1 MPLHVGSG
9 CLPATITNL
18 RINCIAQ
25 SATPP
30 EMSLWEKIKEFFCS
44 THQTEAQECIWT
56 ICHPS
61 VGTTREDV
69 VSRFE
74 QLRMLVYA
82 GYEESI
88 HSGRHGESHFCILDA
103 DNQEILSV
111 TLDDAGNYTV
121 NCQGHNETY
130 RFTMDIEQGE
140 ECTEHAEGASGTLQV
155 SPLPDPAAPQT
166 PAAYDAVWSEWK
178 RAAPAEEL
186 RGRAAT
192 VQRICTCLNN
202 GSRELN
208 VGESGLTA
216 LPDCLP
222 AHITTLVIP
231 HNNYLTS
238 LPTLPSGLEVLTVE
252 DNQLTSLPPLPSGLE
267 VLTVEDNQL
276 TSLPPLP
283 SGLEVLTVEDNQLTS
298 LPPLPSGLEVLTVED
313 NQLTSLPPLP
323 SGLEVLT
330 VEDNQLTSLPPLP
343 SGLEVLTVE
352 DNQLTS
358 LPPLPSGLE
367 VLTVEDNQLTSLPPL
382 PSGLEVLTVEDNQLT
397 SLPPLPAGL
406 VVLTVSG
413 NQLTSLPPLPA
424 GLQTLSVAG
433 NQLTSLPPLPAGLQM
448 LLVARN
454 QLTSLPPLPAGL
466 QMLLVARNQLTSLPP
481 LPPAGL
487 QTLSVAGNQLTSL
500 PPLPAGLQML
510 SVAGNQLTRLP
521 PLPAGLRRL
530 LVAGNQLTSL
540 PPLPAGLQMLLVARN
555 QLTSL
560 PPLPAGLQMLSVSD
574 NQLTSLPLLPAGL
587 ELLTLERNPQL
598 VRLPPLP
605 EGLQTLSVDANPQLT
620 RLPALPSG
628 LQRLYARNNQLTRLP
643 ESITGLSSEASVNL
657 EGNPLSE
664 RTLQALREITSAPG
678 YSGPRILFDMAGAS
692 APREARA
699 LHLAA
704 AGWLVP
710 AREGEP
716 APADRWHMFG
726 QEDNAAAFSLFL
738 DRLSETENFMKDA
751 GFKAQI
757 SSWLVQLAEDE
768 ALRAKTFAMATEATA
783 SCQDRVTLALHQMK
797 NVQLVH
803 DAEKGQYDNNLA
815 ALVATGREMFRLE
828 KLEQIAREKAGTLAL
843 ADDVE
848 VYLAY
853 QNKLK
858 KALGLTSVTAEMRFF
873 GVSGVTVSD
882 LQAAELQVK
891 AAEKSELR
899 EWILQWG
906 PLHSVLERKA
916 PERVNALREK
926 QISDYEE
933 TYRMLSDTELRPF
946 GLVGNTD
953 AERTIGARA
962 MESAKKTFLDGLRPL
977 VEEMLGSY
985 LAP

>member
-1 MPLHVGSG
+1 MPLHVGRG

-155 SPLPDPAAPQT
+155 SPLPAPAAPQT
-166 PAAYDAVWSEWK
+166 PAEYDAVWSEWK
-178 RAAPAEEL
+178 GAAPAEEL

-252 DNQLTSLPPLPSGLE
+252 DNQLTSLPPLP
-267 VLTVEDNQL
+267 
-276 TSLPPLP
+276 
-283 SGLEVLTVEDNQLTS
+283 
-298 LPPLPSGLEVLTVED
+298 
-313 NQLTSLPPLP
+313 
-323 SGLEVLT
+323 
-330 VEDNQLTSLPPLP
+330 
-343 SGLEVLTVE
+343 
-352 DNQLTS
+352 
-358 LPPLPSGLE
+358 
-367 VLTVEDNQLTSLPPL
+367 
-382 PSGLEVLTVEDNQLT
+382 
-397 SLPPLPAGL
+397 
-406 VVLTVSG
+406 
-413 NQLTSLPPLPA
+413 
-424 GLQTLSVAG
+424 
-433 NQLTSLPPLPAGLQM
+433 AGLQM
-448 LLVARN
+448 LLVAR
-454 QLTSLPPLPAGL
+454 
-466 QMLLVARNQLTSLPP
+466 
-481 LPPAGL
+481 
-487 QTLSVAGNQLTSL
+487 NQLTSL

-540 PPLPAGLQMLLVARN
+540 PPLPAGLQV
-555 QLTSL
+555 
-560 PPLPAGLQMLSVSD
+560 LSVSD

-803 DAEKGQYDNNLA
+803 DAEKGQCDNNLA

>member
-44 THQTEAQECIWT
+44 THQTEALECIWT

-74 QLRMLVYA
+74 QLRMLAYA

-155 SPLPDPAAPQT
+155 SPLPAPAAPQT
-166 PAAYDAVWSEWK
+166 PAAYDAVWSEWR
-178 RAAPAEEL
+178 RAVPAEEL

-222 AHITTLVIP
+222 THITTLVIP

-283 SGLEVLTVEDNQLTS
+283 AELEL
-298 LPPLPSGLEVLTVED
+298 
-313 NQLTSLPPLP
+313 
-323 SGLEVLT
+323 
-330 VEDNQLTSLPPLP
+330 
-343 SGLEVLTVE
+343 
-352 DNQLTS
+352 
-358 LPPLPSGLE
+358 
-367 VLTVEDNQLTSLPPL
+367 
-382 PSGLEVLTVEDNQLT
+382 
-397 SLPPLPAGL
+397 
-406 VVLTVSG
+406 LTVSG

-424 GLQTLSVAG
+424 GLQMLSVSG
-433 NQLTSLPPLPAGLQM
+433 NQLTSLPPLPAGLQT
-448 LLVARN
+448 LL
-454 QLTSLPPLPAGL
+454 
-466 QMLLVARNQLTSLPP
+466 
-481 LPPAGL
+481 
-487 QTLSVAGNQLTSL
+487 VAGNQLTS
-500 PPLPAGLQML
+500 
-510 SVAGNQLTRLP
+510 LP

-540 PPLPAGLQMLLVARN
+540 PPLPAGLQV
-555 QLTSL
+555 
-560 PPLPAGLQMLSVSD
+560 LSVSD

-587 ELLTLERNPQL
+587 ELLTLDRNPQL
-598 VRLPPLP
+598 ARLPPLP

-643 ESITGLSSEASVNL
+643 ESITGLSSEAIVNL
-657 EGNPLSE
+657 YGNPLSE
-664 RTLQALREITSAPG
+664 RTLQALQNITSAPG

-692 APREARA
+692 TPREARA

-704 AGWLVP
+704 ADWLVP

-726 QEDNAAAFSLFL
+726 QEDNADAFSLFL
-738 DRLSETENFMKDA
+738 DRLSETENFIKDA

-757 SSWLVQLAEDE
+757 SSWLAQLAEDE
-768 ALRAKTFAMATEATA
+768 ALRANTFAMATEATS
-783 SCQDRVTLALHQMK
+783 SCEDRVTFFLHQMK

-803 DAEKGQYDNNLA
+803 NAEKGQYDNDLA
-815 ALVATGREMFRLE
+815 ALVATGREMFRLG
-828 KLEQIAREKAGTLAL
+828 KLEQIAREKVRTLAL
-843 ADDVE
+843 VDEIE
-848 VYLAY
+848 VWLAY

-858 KALGLTSVTAEMRFF
+858 KSLGLTSVTSEMRFF
-873 GVSGVTVSD
+873 DVSGVTVTD
-882 LQAAELQVK
+882 LQDAELQVK
-891 AAEKSELR
+891 AAEKSEFR

-906 PLHSVLERKA
+906 PLHRVLERKA

-933 TYRMLSDTELRPF
+933 TYRMLSDTELRPS

-985 LAP
+985 LNVQWRRN

>member
-44 THQTEAQECIWT
+44 THQTEALECIWT

-74 QLRMLVYA
+74 QLRMLAYA

-222 AHITTLVIP
+222 THITTLVIP

-252 DNQLTSLPPLPSGLE
+252 DNQLTSLPPLP
-267 VLTVEDNQL
+267 
-276 TSLPPLP
+276 
-283 SGLEVLTVEDNQLTS
+283 
-298 LPPLPSGLEVLTVED
+298 
-313 NQLTSLPPLP
+313 
-323 SGLEVLT
+323 
-330 VEDNQLTSLPPLP
+330 
-343 SGLEVLTVE
+343 
-352 DNQLTS
+352 
-358 LPPLPSGLE
+358 
-367 VLTVEDNQLTSLPPL
+367 
-382 PSGLEVLTVEDNQLT
+382 
-397 SLPPLPAGL
+397 
-406 VVLTVSG
+406 
-413 NQLTSLPPLPA
+413 
-424 GLQTLSVAG
+424 
-433 NQLTSLPPLPAGLQM
+433 
-448 LLVARN
+448 
-454 QLTSLPPLPAGL
+454 
-466 QMLLVARNQLTSLPP
+466 
-481 LPPAGL
+481 
-487 QTLSVAGNQLTSL
+487 
-500 PPLPAGLQML
+500 
-510 SVAGNQLTRLP
+510 
-521 PLPAGLRRL
+521 AGLRRL

-540 PPLPAGLQMLLVARN
+540 PPLPAGLQV
-555 QLTSL
+555 
-560 PPLPAGLQMLSVSD
+560 LSVSD

>member
-44 THQTEAQECIWT
+44 THQTEALECIWT

-74 QLRMLVYA
+74 QLRMLAYA

-155 SPLPDPAAPQT
+155 SPLPAPAAPQT
-166 PAAYDAVWSEWK
+166 PAEYDAVWSEWT
-178 RAAPAEEL
+178 RVAPAEEL

-216 LPDCLP
+216 LPDCLS

-252 DNQLTSLPPLPSGLE
+252 DNQLTSLPPLPAGLE
-267 VLTVEDNQL
+267 L
-276 TSLPPLP
+276 
-283 SGLEVLTVEDNQLTS
+283 
-298 LPPLPSGLEVLTVED
+298 
-313 NQLTSLPPLP
+313 
-323 SGLEVLT
+323 
-330 VEDNQLTSLPPLP
+330 
-343 SGLEVLTVE
+343 
-352 DNQLTS
+352 
-358 LPPLPSGLE
+358 
-367 VLTVEDNQLTSLPPL
+367 
-382 PSGLEVLTVEDNQLT
+382 
-397 SLPPLPAGL
+397 
-406 VVLTVSG
+406 LTVSG

-424 GLQTLSVAG
+424 GLQVLLVAG

-448 LLVARN
+448 LLVAGN

-466 QMLLVARNQLTSLPP
+466 QM
-481 LPPAGL
+481 
-487 QTLSVAGNQLTSL
+487 LSVAGNQLTSL

-510 SVAGNQLTRLP
+510 SVAGNQLT
-521 PLPAGLRRL
+521 
-530 LVAGNQLTSL
+530 SL
-540 PPLPAGLQMLLVARN
+540 PPLPAGLQVLLVAR
-555 QLTSL
+555 
-560 PPLPAGLQMLSVSD
+560 

-587 ELLTLERNPQL
+587 ELLTLDRNPQL

-643 ESITGLSSEASVNL
+643 ESITGLSSEATVNL

-664 RTLQALREITSAPG
+664 RTLQALRDITSAPG

-704 AGWLVP
+704 ADWLVP

-738 DRLSETENFMKDA
+738 DRLSETENFIKDE

-757 SSWLVQLAEDE
+757 TSWLAQLAEDE

-803 DAEKGQYDNNLA
+803 DAEKGQYDNNLVV
-815 ALVATGREMFRLE
+815 LVATGREMFRLE

-858 KALGLTSVTAEMRFF
+858 KALRLTSVTAEMRFF

-891 AAEKSELR
+891 AAEKSEFR

-906 PLHSVLERKA
+906 PLHGVLERKA

-985 LAP
+985 LAS

>member
-44 THQTEAQECIWT
+44 THQTEALECIWT

-74 QLRMLVYA
+74 QLRMLAYA

-103 DNQEILSV
+103 DSQEILSV
-111 TLDDAGNYTV
+111 TLDDAGNYIV

-155 SPLPDPAAPQT
+155 SPLPAPAAPQT
-166 PAAYDAVWSEWK
+166 PAEYDAVWSEWT
-178 RAAPAEEL
+178 RVAPAEEL

-252 DNQLTSLPPLPSGLE
+252 DNQLTSLPPLPAGLE
-267 VLTVEDNQL
+267 L
-276 TSLPPLP
+276 
-283 SGLEVLTVEDNQLTS
+283 
-298 LPPLPSGLEVLTVED
+298 
-313 NQLTSLPPLP
+313 
-323 SGLEVLT
+323 
-330 VEDNQLTSLPPLP
+330 
-343 SGLEVLTVE
+343 
-352 DNQLTS
+352 
-358 LPPLPSGLE
+358 
-367 VLTVEDNQLTSLPPL
+367 
-382 PSGLEVLTVEDNQLT
+382 
-397 SLPPLPAGL
+397 
-406 VVLTVSG
+406 LTVSG

-424 GLQTLSVAG
+424 GLQ
-433 NQLTSLPPLPAGLQM
+433 M
-448 LLVARN
+448 LL
-454 QLTSLPPLPAGL
+454 
-466 QMLLVARNQLTSLPP
+466 
-481 LPPAGL
+481 
-487 QTLSVAGNQLTSL
+487 VAGNQLTSL

-510 SVAGNQLTRLP
+510 SVAGNQLT
-521 PLPAGLRRL
+521 
-530 LVAGNQLTSL
+530 SL
-540 PPLPAGLQMLLVARN
+540 PPLPAGLQVLLVAR
-555 QLTSL
+555 
-560 PPLPAGLQMLSVSD
+560 

-587 ELLTLERNPQL
+587 ELLTLDRNPQL

-643 ESITGLSSEASVNL
+643 ESITGLSSEATVNL

-664 RTLQALREITSAPG
+664 RTLQALRDITSAPG

-704 AGWLVP
+704 ADWLVP

-738 DRLSETENFMKDA
+738 DRLSETENFIKDA

-757 SSWLVQLAEDE
+757 TSWLAQLAEDE

-803 DAEKGQYDNNLA
+803 DAEKGQYDNNLVV
-815 ALVATGREMFRLE
+815 LVATGREMFRLE

-891 AAEKSELR
+891 AAEKSEFR

-906 PLHSVLERKA
+906 PLHGVLERKA

-933 TYRMLSDTELRPF
+933 TYRMLSDTELRPS

-985 LAP
+985 LAS

>member
-1 MPLHVGSG
+1 MPLHVGRG

-155 SPLPDPAAPQT
+155 SPLPAPAAPQT
-166 PAAYDAVWSEWK
+166 PAEYDAVWSEWK
-178 RAAPAEEL
+178 GAAPAEEL

-216 LPDCLP
+216 LPDRLP

-252 DNQLTSLPPLPSGLE
+252 DNQLTSLPPLP
-267 VLTVEDNQL
+267 
-276 TSLPPLP
+276 
-283 SGLEVLTVEDNQLTS
+283 
-298 LPPLPSGLEVLTVED
+298 
-313 NQLTSLPPLP
+313 
-323 SGLEVLT
+323 
-330 VEDNQLTSLPPLP
+330 
-343 SGLEVLTVE
+343 
-352 DNQLTS
+352 
-358 LPPLPSGLE
+358 
-367 VLTVEDNQLTSLPPL
+367 
-382 PSGLEVLTVEDNQLT
+382 
-397 SLPPLPAGL
+397 
-406 VVLTVSG
+406 
-413 NQLTSLPPLPA
+413 
-424 GLQTLSVAG
+424 
-433 NQLTSLPPLPAGLQM
+433 
-448 LLVARN
+448 
-454 QLTSLPPLPAGL
+454 
-466 QMLLVARNQLTSLPP
+466 
-481 LPPAGL
+481 
-487 QTLSVAGNQLTSL
+487 
-500 PPLPAGLQML
+500 
-510 SVAGNQLTRLP
+510 
-521 PLPAGLRRL
+521 AGLRRL

-540 PPLPAGLQMLLVARN
+540 PPLPAGLQV
-555 QLTSL
+555 
-560 PPLPAGLQMLSVSD
+560 LSVSD

>member
-44 THQTEAQECIWT
+44 THQTEALECIWT

-74 QLRMLVYA
+74 QLRMLAYA

-155 SPLPDPAAPQT
+155 SPLPAPAAPQT
-166 PAAYDAVWSEWK
+166 PAAYDAVWSEWR

-222 AHITTLVIP
+222 THITTLVIP

-283 SGLEVLTVEDNQLTS
+283 AELEL
-298 LPPLPSGLEVLTVED
+298 
-313 NQLTSLPPLP
+313 
-323 SGLEVLT
+323 
-330 VEDNQLTSLPPLP
+330 
-343 SGLEVLTVE
+343 
-352 DNQLTS
+352 
-358 LPPLPSGLE
+358 
-367 VLTVEDNQLTSLPPL
+367 
-382 PSGLEVLTVEDNQLT
+382 
-397 SLPPLPAGL
+397 
-406 VVLTVSG
+406 LTVSG

-424 GLQTLSVAG
+424 GLQMLSVSG
-433 NQLTSLPPLPAGLQM
+433 NQLTSLPPLPAGLQ
-448 LLVARN
+448 
-454 QLTSLPPLPAGL
+454 T
-466 QMLLVARNQLTSLPP
+466 
-481 LPPAGL
+481 
-487 QTLSVAGNQLTSL
+487 
-500 PPLPAGLQML
+500 
-510 SVAGNQLTRLP
+510 
-521 PLPAGLRRL
+521 L

-540 PPLPAGLQMLLVARN
+540 PPLPAGLQV
-555 QLTSL
+555 
-560 PPLPAGLQMLSVSD
+560 LSVSD

-587 ELLTLERNPQL
+587 ELLTLDRNPQL
-598 VRLPPLP
+598 ARLPPLP

-643 ESITGLSSEASVNL
+643 ESITGLSSEAIVNL
-657 EGNPLSE
+657 YGNPLSE
-664 RTLQALREITSAPG
+664 RTLQALQNITSAPG

-692 APREARA
+692 TPREARA

-704 AGWLVP
+704 ADWLVP

-726 QEDNAAAFSLFL
+726 QEDNADAFSLFL
-738 DRLSETENFMKDA
+738 DRLSETENFIKDA

-757 SSWLVQLAEDE
+757 SSWLAQLAEDE
-768 ALRAKTFAMATEATA
+768 ALRANTFAMATEATS
-783 SCQDRVTLALHQMK
+783 SCEDRVTFFLHQMK

-803 DAEKGQYDNNLA
+803 NAEKGQYDNDLA
-815 ALVATGREMFRLE
+815 ALVATGREMFRLG
-828 KLEQIAREKAGTLAL
+828 KLEQIAREKVRTLAL
-843 ADDVE
+843 VDEIE
-848 VYLAY
+848 VWLAY

-858 KALGLTSVTAEMRFF
+858 KSLGLTSVTSEMRFF
-873 GVSGVTVSD
+873 DVSGVTVTD
-882 LQAAELQVK
+882 LQDAELQVK
-891 AAEKSELR
+891 AAEKSEFR

-906 PLHSVLERKA
+906 PLHRVLERKA

-933 TYRMLSDTELRPF
+933 TYRMLSDTELRPS

-985 LAP
+985 LNVQWRRN